1 MVHVRI
7 ASGHSVRVS
16 GHGNIGRSALRL
28 RSGRA
33 SDSRR
38 RALRFGAQAVVGPR
52 PDIPASAAARAVATR
67 LLGTYPKPA
76 ICCAGRR
83 RYAGP
88 ASWGGRQGRA
98 VPKQP
103 SARAFHCCSRQ
114 SCSELCCDPCGS
126 NRD

>member
-33 SDSRR
+33 SDSRL

-67 LLGTYPKPA
+67 LLGTYPN
-76 ICCAGRR
+76 
-83 RYAGP
+83 
-88 ASWGGRQGRA
+88 
-98 VPKQP
+98 QP
-103 SARAFHCCSRQ
+103 SAAQAVGVMLDRPLGVVAKVARS
-114 SCSELCCDPCGS
+114 LY
-126 NRD
+126 NRRHGPSTAVATILFGVMLRPMRVEPG